1 MGPTLALLLG
11 LLLGVALG
19 AVVGLLVARLRQ
31 ADADRDV
38 EDPAV
43 VAARHAAELAEV
55 RHAAQAALADA
66 RHVAATE
73 RAEVEQALSAERT
86 RVETALAAAKAEVE
100 ARLAAT
106 RAEADALREH
116 VDVARRQTRELVALH
131 DREAKE
137 RQAREQA
144 EAKERQTKE
153 QAESRVLQKLAP
165 VATQLQ
171 QMQRKVEE
179 IEEKRARQHGHLAE
193 QIRAT
198 QESAARSQQA
208 AETLSGALR
217 NNAVRGA
224 YGETQLT
231 SLVES
236 AGLLNRIDFS
246 TQESITADSGARRPD
261 MVIKLP
267 GRKQM
272 AVDAKVPYSVFI
284 DANRPDLDDA
294 ERKRLFAQHAK
305 AVRAHVDALA
315 QKEYW
320 TGLPTSPEFT
330 VAFIPNDAILNAA
343 LDADPSLM
351 EHAFAR
357 GIVLATPVNL
367 WAVLKTVAFTWRQ
380 EDLAENAQE
389 LVDLGREL
397 YKRLGTLSSHVSKL
411 GRSLE
416 RSVKDYNTFVGSL
429 ERGVLVTARKLDR
442 VDDTALLG
450 DVQELDVDARSLTA
464 SELTQEPSASAEF
477 ALFEDL
483 ERPEID
489 PTLVDGETV
498 DEGDEEQTA

>member
-1 MGPTLALLLG
+1 MHPH
-11 LLLGVALG
+11 
-19 AVVGLLVARLRQ
+19 AV
-31 ADADRDV
+31 
-38 EDPAV
+38 
-43 VAARHAAELAEV
+43 
-55 RHAAQAALADA
+55 
-66 RHVAATE
+66 
-73 RAEVEQALSAERT
+73 
-86 RVETALAAAKAEVE
+86 
-100 ARLAAT
+100 
-106 RAEADALREH
+106 
-116 VDVARRQTRELVALH
+116 ELVAQH

-137 RQAREQA
+137 RQA
-144 EAKERQTKE
+144 KE
-153 QAESRVLQKLAP
+153 QSESRVLQKLAP

-217 NNAVRGA
+217 NNTVRGA

-272 AVDAKVPYSVFI
+272 AVDAKVPYAVFI

-294 ERKRLFAQHAK
+294 ERKRMFVQHAK

-450 DVQELDVDARSLTA
+450 DVQELDVDPRSLTA
-464 SELTQEPSASAEF
+464 SELTQPSPSQEF

-489 PTLVDGETV
+489 PLLVDGETV
-498 DEGDEEQTA
+498 DDAQEQAG

>member
-1 MGPTLALLLG
+1 MASSIALLLG
-11 LLLGVALG
+11 LLVGIALGVG
-19 AVVGLLVARLRQ
+19 VGLLVARSRVQ
-31 ADADRDV
+31 DIDCGHEA
-38 EDPAV
+38 PAV
-43 VAARHAAELAEV
+43 VEARHTAELTQLRHDAQVQLSEARHAAAV
-55 RHAAQAALADA
+55 
-66 RHVAATE
+66 E
-73 RAEVEQALSAERT
+73 RAQVESALESARAD
-86 RVETALAAAKAEVE
+86 VEN
-100 ARLAAT
+100 RLATA
-106 RAEADALREH
+106 RAEADGLREQLGI
-116 VDVARRQTRELVALH
+116 AREQTRELAEQH
-131 DREAKE
+131 RREAQQ
-137 RQAREQA
+137 RQSA
-144 EAKERQTKE
+144 E
-153 QAESRVLQKLAP
+153 QAESKVLQKLAP

-179 IEEKRARQHGHLAE
+179 IEQQRARQAGHLAE

-198 QESAARSQQA
+198 QESAARSQKA

-217 NNAVRGA
+217 NNSVRGA

-246 TQESITADSGARRPD
+246 VQESINADSGARRPD

-272 AVDAKVPYSVFI
+272 AVDAKVPYSAFI
-284 DANRPDLDDA
+284 DANRPDLDEA
-294 ERKRLFAQHAK
+294 ERKRLFAVHAK
-305 AVRAHVDALA
+305 AVRAHVDALS

-330 VAFIPNDAILNAA
+330 VAFIPNDSILNAA

-397 YKRLGTLSSHVSKL
+397 YKRLGTLSGHVSKL

-450 DVQELDVDARSLTA
+450 EVEEIDVDPRSLTA
-464 SELTQEPSASAEF
+464 SELTEPGPLAEF

-489 PTLVDGETV
+489 PSVVDV
-498 DEGDEEQTA
+498 DPEADGDERTG

>member
-1 MGPTLALLLG
+1 MASSLTLLLG
-11 LLLGVALG
+11 LLVGLALGV
-19 AVVGLLVARLRQ
+19 VVGSLVARLRSPL
-31 ADADRDV
+31 AGCEH
-38 EDPAV
+38 EDPEV
-43 VAARHAAELAEV
+43 VRARHDAELAV
-55 RHAAQAALADA
+55 LRHESESRLADLRHDAAQEHA
-66 RHVAATE
+66 
-73 RAEVEQALSAERT
+73 
-86 RVETALAAAKAEVE
+86 RVERELAAARADVE
-100 ARLAAT
+100 ARLAGAT
-106 RAEADALREH
+106 AEAAQLREQ
-116 VDVARRQTRELVALH
+116 VEDARRQTREIVEQH
-131 DREAKE
+131 RREAQQ
-137 RQAREQA
+137 RQAA
-144 EAKERQTKE
+144 E
-153 QAESRVLQKLAP
+153 QAESKVLQKLAP
-165 VATQLQ
+165 VASQLQ

-179 IEEKRARQHGHLAE
+179 IEEQRARQAGHLAE

-198 QESAARSQQA
+198 QESAARSQKA

-217 NNAVRGA
+217 NNTVRGA

-246 TQESITADSGARRPD
+246 VQESITADSGARRPD
-261 MVIKLP
+261 MVVKLP

-272 AVDAKVPYSVFI
+272 AIDAKVPYSAFI
-284 DANRPDLDDA
+284 DAHRPELDDA
-294 ERKRLFAQHAK
+294 ERKPLLLAHAK
-305 AVRAHVDALA
+305 AVRAHVDTLA

-397 YKRLGTLSSHVSKL
+397 YKRLGTLSGHVSKL

-450 DVQELDVDARSLTA
+450 EVEELDVDARSLTA
-464 SELTQEPSASAEF
+464 SELAEPAAAEF
-477 ALFEDL
+477 ALFDDL
-483 ERPEID
+483 QRPEID
-489 PTLVDGETV
+489 PAVVDGV
-498 DEGDEEQTA
+498 VADERDDEQTA

>member
-1 MGPTLALLLG
+1 MASSIPLLLG
-11 LLLGVALG
+11 LLVGVALG
-19 AVVGLLVARLRQ
+19 AVVGVLVARTRQ
-31 ADADRDV
+31 VEVDCGH

-43 VAARHAAELAEV
+43 VEARHTAALSELRHEGQVRLAEAERAAESQRV
-55 RHAAQAALADA
+55 Q
-66 RHVAATE
+66 VE
-73 RAEVEQALSAERT
+73 RE
-86 RVETALAAAKAEVE
+86 LAAAKADVE
-100 ARLAAT
+100 ARLAAAS
-106 RAEADALREH
+106 AESAGLREQ
-116 VDVARRQTRELVALH
+116 VEGARQQLRELTERHA
-131 DREAKE
+131 REAQE
-137 RQAREQA
+137 RQAAEQG
-144 EAKERQTKE
+144 
-153 QAESRVLQKLAP
+153 ESRVLQKLAP

-217 NNAVRGA
+217 NNTVRGA

-236 AGLLNRIDFS
+236 AGLLNRIDFT
-246 TQESITADSGARRPD
+246 TQESISADSGARRPD

-272 AVDAKVPYSVFI
+272 AVDAKVPYTVFI
-284 DANRPDLDDA
+284 DASRPDLEEA
-294 ERKRLFAQHAK
+294 ERKRMFVQHAK

-351 EHAFAR
+351 EHAFAK

-450 DVQELDVDARSLTA
+450 EVQELDVDPRSLTA
-464 SELTQEPSASAEF
+464 SELTQPATPAAEF

-483 ERPEID
+483 ERGEID
-489 PTLVDGETV
+489 ATLVDSTVVDADTV
-498 DEGDEEQTA
+498 DEEQAG

>member
-1 MGPTLALLLG
+1 MAPTLTLLLG
-11 LLLGVALG
+11 LLVGVALG
-19 AVVGLLVARLRQ
+19 VVVGLLVARLRQ
-31 ADADRDV
+31 VDGAAGT

-43 VAARHAAELAEV
+43 VQARHAAELAEV
-55 RHAAQAALADA
+55 RHMARAELADA
-66 RHVAATE
+66 RHAAAAE
-73 RAEVEQALSAERT
+73 RAQVEQALAAERS
-86 RVETALAAAKAEVE
+86 RVESALAAAKADVE

-106 RAEADALREH
+106 RAEADALREQ
-116 VDVARRQTRELVALH
+116 VEVARRQTRELVAQH

-137 RQAREQA
+137 RQA
-144 EAKERQTKE
+144 KE
-153 QAESRVLQKLAP
+153 QSESRVLQKLAP

-217 NNAVRGA
+217 NNTVRGA

-272 AVDAKVPYSVFI
+272 AVDAKVPYAVFI

-294 ERKRLFAQHAK
+294 ERKRMFVQHAK

-450 DVQELDVDARSLTA
+450 DVQELDVDPRSLTA
-464 SELTQEPSASAEF
+464 SELTQPSPSQEF

-489 PTLVDGETV
+489 PLLVEGETV
-498 DEGDEEQTA
+498 DDAQEQAG

>member
-1 MGPTLALLLG
+1 MAPTLTLLLG
-11 LLLGVALG
+11 LLVGVALG
-19 AVVGLLVARLRQ
+19 AVVGGLVARSRRVEVDCGHEDPVVVQARHDAEVSALRHEAQ
-31 ADADRDV
+31 VRLAESERAADAQRVQV
-38 EDPAV
+38 E
-43 VAARHAAELAEV
+43 RAAE
-55 RHAAQAALADA
+55 AQ
-66 RHVAATE
+66 RVQVE
-73 RAEVEQALSAERT
+73 RE
-86 RVETALAAAKAEVE
+86 LAAAKADVE

-106 RAEADALREH
+106 RAEAAGLREQ
-116 VDVARRQTRELVALH
+116 VEGVRPQLRDLT
-131 DREAKE
+131 D
-137 RQAREQA
+137 RQAREAQ
-144 EAKERQTKE
+144 ERQAKEQG
-153 QAESRVLQKLAP
+153 ESRVLQKLAP

-179 IEEKRARQHGHLAE
+179 LEEKRARQHGHLAE

-217 NNAVRGA
+217 NNTVRGA

-272 AVDAKVPYSVFI
+272 AVDAKVPYAVFI

-294 ERKRLFAQHAK
+294 ERKRMFVQHAK

-450 DVQELDVDARSLTA
+450 DVQELDVDPRSLTA
-464 SELTQEPSASAEF
+464 SELTQPSPSQEF

-489 PTLVDGETV
+489 PLLVEGETV
-498 DEGDEEQTA
+498 DDAEEQAG

>member
-1 MGPTLALLLG
+1 MASSTALLLV
-11 LLLGVALG
+11 LLVGVVLGAAIGWLAVRSRVA
-19 AVVGLLVARLRQ
+19 AVVGC
-31 ADADRDV
+31 DH
-38 EDPAV
+38 EDPAMV
-43 VAARHAAELAEV
+43 QARHEAQLAAARHEAEARVAEL
-55 RHAAQAALADA
+55 RH
-66 RHVAATE
+66 HATVE
-73 RAEVEQALSAERT
+73 RS
-86 RVETALAAAKAEVE
+86 RVESTLESARAEVE

-106 RAEADALREH
+106 RAEADALREQ
-116 VDVARRQTRELVALH
+116 VDAAREQTRELVEQH
-131 DREAKE
+131 RREAQQ
-137 RQAREQA
+137 RQGA
-144 EAKERQTKE
+144 E
-153 QAESRVLQKLAP
+153 QAESKVLQKLAP
-165 VATQLQ
+165 VASQLQ

-179 IEEKRARQHGHLAE
+179 IEQQRARQAGHLAE

-198 QESAARSQQA
+198 QESAARSQKA

-217 NNAVRGA
+217 NNSVRGA

-246 TQESITADSGARRPD
+246 VQESINADSGARRPD

-272 AVDAKVPYSVFI
+272 AVDAKVPYSAFI
-284 DANRPDLDDA
+284 DANRPDLDEA
-294 ERKRLFAQHAK
+294 ERKRLFAVHAK
-305 AVRAHVDALA
+305 AVRAHVDALS

-330 VAFIPNDAILNAA
+330 VAFIPNDSILNAA

-351 EHAFAR
+351 EHAFGR

-397 YKRLGTLSSHVSKL
+397 YKRLGTLSGHVSKL

-450 DVQELDVDARSLTA
+450 EVEEIDVDPRSLTA
-464 SELTQEPSASAEF
+464 SELTEPGPAEEF

-483 ERPEID
+483 ERAEID
-489 PTLVDGETV
+489 PSIIDVDTAPRS
-498 DEGDEEQTA
+498 DEQTG

>member
-1 MGPTLALLLG
+1 MAPTLTLLLG
-11 LLLGVALG
+11 LLVGVALG
-19 AVVGLLVARLRQ
+19 VVVGLLVARLRQ
-31 ADADRDV
+31 VDGAADV

-43 VAARHAAELAEV
+43 VQARHAAELAEV
-55 RHAAQAALADA
+55 RHAAHAELADA
-66 RHVAATE
+66 RHAAAAE
-73 RAEVEQALSAERT
+73 RAQVEQALAAERS
-86 RVETALAAAKAEVE
+86 RVESALAAAKADVE

-106 RAEADALREH
+106 RAEADALREQ
-116 VDVARRQTRELVALH
+116 VEVARRQTRELVAQH

-137 RQAREQA
+137 RQA
-144 EAKERQTKE
+144 KEHS
-153 QAESRVLQKLAP
+153 ESRVLQKLAP

-217 NNAVRGA
+217 NNTVRGA

-272 AVDAKVPYSVFI
+272 AVDAKVPYAVFI

-294 ERKRLFAQHAK
+294 ERKRMFVQHAK

-351 EHAFAR
+351 EHAFGK

-450 DVQELDVDARSLTA
+450 DVQELDVDPRSLTA
-464 SELTQEPSASAEF
+464 SELTQPPASQEF

-489 PTLVDGETV
+489 PLLVEGETV
-498 DEGDEEQTA
+498 DDAEEQAG

>member
-1 MGPTLALLLG
+1 MASSITLLLG
-11 LLLGVALG
+11 LLVGVALG
-19 AVVGLLVARLRQ
+19 AAVGVLVARAR
-31 ADADRDV
+31 RV
-38 EDPAV
+38 EVHCGHEDPAV
-43 VAARHAAELAEV
+43 VRARHDAELAALRHEGQV
-55 RHAAQAALADA
+55 RLAESERAADA
-66 RHVAATE
+66 QRVQGE
-73 RAEVEQALSAERT
+73 RAAEARRVQVERE
-86 RVETALAAAKAEVE
+86 LAAAKADVE

-106 RAEADALREH
+106 RAEAAGLREQ
-116 VDVARRQTRELVALH
+116 VEGARQQLRDLTERHA
-131 DREAKE
+131 REAKE
-137 RQAREQA
+137 RQA
-144 EAKERQTKE
+144 KE
-153 QAESRVLQKLAP
+153 QGESRVLQKLAP

-179 IEEKRARQHGHLAE
+179 IEQQRERQAGHLAE

-198 QESAARSQQA
+198 QESAARSQKA

-217 NNAVRGA
+217 NNTVRGA

-272 AVDAKVPYSVFI
+272 AVDAKVPYNVFI
-284 DANRPDLDDA
+284 DANRPDLDEA
-294 ERKRLFAQHAK
+294 ERKRLLVQHAK
-305 AVRAHVDALA
+305 AVRAHVDTLA

-351 EHAFAR
+351 EHAFGR

-450 DVQELDVDARSLTA
+450 DVHELDVDPRSLTA
-464 SELTQEPSASAEF
+464 SELTQAPVTPAAEF

-483 ERPEID
+483 ERAEID
-489 PTLVDGETV
+489 AGLLEGETV
-498 DEGDEEQTA
+498 DEQEQAG

>member
-1 MGPTLALLLG
+1 MASSTAILLALLAG
-11 LLLGVALG
+11 LAVGVLVGRSLARPQAA
-19 AVVGLLVARLRQ
+19 AVEPC
-31 ADADRDV
+31 DH

-43 VAARHAAELAEV
+43 VQARHDAEV
-55 RHAAQAALADA
+55 AALRHETEVRLADVRHDATQEHA
-66 RHVAATE
+66 RIE
-73 RAEVEQALSAERT
+73 RE
-86 RVETALAAAKAEVE
+86 LAAARADVE
-100 ARLAAT
+100 ARLAGAL
-106 RAEADALREH
+106 AEAAQLREQ
-116 VDVARRQTRELVALH
+116 VEDARLQTRELVEQH
-131 DREAKE
+131 RREARE

-144 EAKERQTKE
+144 DST
-153 QAESRVLQKLAP
+153 VLQKLAP
-165 VATQLQ
+165 VASQLQ

-179 IEEKRARQHGHLAE
+179 IEAQRARQAGHLAE

-198 QESAARSQQA
+198 QESAARSQKA
-208 AETLSGALR
+208 AETLSSALR
-217 NNAVRGA
+217 NNTVRGA

-236 AGLLNRIDFS
+236 AGLLHRIDFS
-246 TQESITADSGARRPD
+246 VQESIAADSGARRPD

-272 AVDAKVPYSVFI
+272 AVDAKVPYSAFI
-284 DANRPDLDDA
+284 DASRPELEEP
-294 ERKRLFAQHAK
+294 ERKRLFATHAK
-305 AVRAHVDALA
+305 AVRAHVDALS

-351 EHAFAR
+351 EHAFGR
-357 GIVLATPVNL
+357 GVVLATPVNL

-397 YKRLGTLSSHVSKL
+397 YKRLGTLSGHVSKL

-450 DVQELDVDARSLTA
+450 EVEELDVDPRALTA
-464 SELTQEPSASAEF
+464 SELTQPPVPDLEVEVVKDRPAVAPPAEPEEF

-489 PTLVDGETV
+489 ASVVDGV
-498 DEGDEEQTA
+498 VRDEEQTG

>member
-1 MGPTLALLLG
+1 MASSIALLLALLV
-11 LLLGVALG
+11 GVALG
-19 AVVGLLVARLRQ
+19 AVVGVLVARTRQ
-31 ADADRDV
+31 VEADCGH

-43 VAARHAAELAEV
+43 VRARHDAEVTALRHEGQVRASEVERAAE
-55 RHAAQAALADA
+55 AQ
-66 RHVAATE
+66 RVQVE
-73 RAEVEQALSAERT
+73 RE
-86 RVETALAAAKAEVE
+86 LAAAKAEVE

-106 RAEADALREH
+106 RADADALREQVEAAH
-116 VDVARRQTRELVALH
+116 RQTRELVARH
-131 DREAKE
+131 EREAKE
-137 RQAREQA
+137 RQA
-144 EAKERQTKE
+144 KE
-153 QAESRVLQKLAP
+153 QSESRVLQKLAP

-272 AVDAKVPYSVFI
+272 AVDAKVPYAVFI

-294 ERKRLFAQHAK
+294 ERKRMFVQHAK

-351 EHAFAR
+351 EHAFSR

-450 DVQELDVDARSLTA
+450 DVQELDVDPRSLTA
-464 SELTQEPSASAEF
+464 SELTQAPAAQEF

-489 PTLVDGETV
+489 ATLVEGETV
-498 DEGDEEQTA
+498 DDEQEQAG